1 MTRGGWVL
9 FAAALAASAQ
19 SGGVVSGRV
28 TSTAHG
34 EPVAGATVTLRGL
47 DDGPAQTYITETAA
61 DGRFSIANMVP
72 GTYEPRPSKI
82 GYEQRTPDHFATAKD
97 FPPATVEAGK
107 AAAPIELR
115 LIPDGVIAGRVID
128 NDGDPVRHAQVEVQ
142 QYGYAGGKKQLR
154 TLRGGQTDDHG
165 EYRLFHLPPGK
176 YWLHVQPN
184 SRRNQPQ
191 MQMQMRQLAGS
202 VQMQNQMQNVPPQ
215 TGLADAY
222 YPGSRDVTHAT
233 ELQVAPGAE
242 LDGIDVRV
250 TPERLYSIRGRVAGD
265 ANKGGFSVFAQSLS
279 PPVGRNNGFP
289 MRMQNDQYEISGI
302 PPGKYAVI
310 GQEFSNQQRPGP
322 PMIDMPRQYARQTVE
337 VVDRDVDN
345 IDLTFEP
352 GATIKGVVRGEGSA
366 PAKDVVNISLTPSD
380 SGAVMFG
387 GGARVAADG
396 TFKLETAPGVYN
408 VRVNGRQVY
417 LKSVLIGKEAVPD
430 RKIDTARLS
439 GDVTLVVSNDFG
451 KVEGTVVDEAGK
463 PVFNANV
470 TLIPDQRQDDWQERF
485 RSALTKADGKFSI
498 AAVQPGEYRGYAWL
512 GVEQG
517 APQDAEFR
525 KPFEDRA
532 VVVKVEPN
540 GKQTVDLK
548 VIQPSK

>member
-1 MTRGGWVL
+1 MTRAAVL
-9 FAAALAASAQ
+9 LLTAALAATAQ
-19 SGGVVSGRV
+19 SGGGVSGRV
-28 TSTAHG
+28 TSAAHG
-34 EPVAGATVTLRGL
+34 EAVAGATVTLRGL

-61 DGRFSIANMVP
+61 DGRFSVANMAP
-72 GTYEPRPSKI
+72 GTYEPRPSKT
-82 GYEQRTPDHFATAKD
+82 GYEQRTPDHSATAKD
-97 FPPATVEAGK
+97 FPPVTVEAGK

-115 LIPDGVIAGRVID
+115 LIPDGVIAGRVVD
-128 NDGDPVRHAQVEVQ
+128 SDGDPVRHAQVEAQ

-154 TLRGGQTDDHG
+154 TLHGAQTDDRG
-165 EYRLFHLPPGK
+165 EYRLFHLAPGK

-191 MQMQMRQLAGS
+191 PRPMAGS
-202 VQMQNQMQNVPPQ
+202 VQWQNMPPQ
-215 TGLADAY
+215 TGLAAAY
-222 YPGSRDVTHAT
+222 YPGSPDVTHAT
-233 ELQVAPGAE
+233 ELRVAPGAE

-250 TPERLYSIRGRVAGD
+250 SPERLYSIRGRVSVE

-289 MRMQNDQYEISGI
+289 MRMENDQYELSGI
-302 PPGKYAVI
+302 PPGKYVVI
-310 GQEFSNQQRPGP
+310 GQQFSNQRQDGRPV
-322 PMIDMPRQYARQTVE
+322 IDAPRQYARQMVE

-352 GATIKGVVRGEGSA
+352 GATIKGVVKAEGSA
-366 PAKDVVNISLTPSD
+366 SAKDVANISLTPED
-380 SGAVMFG
+380 SGAMMFG
-387 GGARVAADG
+387 GGARVEADG
-396 TFKLETAPGVYN
+396 TFTLQTAPGVYR

-417 LKSVLIGKEAVPD
+417 VKTLLIGKEAAPD

-439 GDVTLVVSNDFG
+439 GDLTLVVSNDYG

-463 PVFNANV
+463 PVFNAEV

-485 RSALTKADGKFSI
+485 RNALTKADGKFSV
-498 AAVQPGEYRGYAWL
+498 ATVQPGEYRLYAWL
-512 GVEQG
+512 GAEPG
-517 APQDAEFR
+517 APQDAEYR

-548 VIQPSK
+548 VIQPSQ

>member
-1 MTRGGWVL
+1 MTRGGLLL
-9 FAAALAASAQ
+9 FATALAVSAQ
-19 SGGVVSGRV
+19 SGGVISGRV

-34 EPVAGATVTLRGL
+34 DPVAGATVTLRGL

-72 GTYEPRPSKI
+72 GTYEPRPSKT

-97 FPPATVEAGK
+97 FPPVTVEAGK
-107 AAAPIELR
+107 ATAPIELH
-115 LIPDGVIAGRVID
+115 LIPDGVVAGRVVD
-128 NDGDPVRHAQVEVQ
+128 SDGDPVRHAQVEAQ
-142 QYGYAGGKKQLR
+142 QYGYVSGKKQLR
-154 TLRGGQTDDHG
+154 TLRGAQTDDRG

-176 YWLHVQPN
+176 YWLHVQPS

-191 MQMQMRQLAGS
+191 FQPRLRQLAGS
-202 VQMQNQMQNVPPQ
+202 AQMQNVPPP
-215 TGLADAY
+215 TGLAAAY
-222 YPGSRDVTHAT
+222 YPGSPDVTHAT

-250 TPERLYSIRGRVAGD
+250 TPERLYAIRGRVTGD
-265 ANKGGFSVFAQSLS
+265 GNKGNFSVFAQSLS
-279 PPVGRNNGFP
+279 PPEGRPNGFP
-289 MRMQNDQYEISGI
+289 MRIENDQYELSGI

-310 GQEFSNQQRPGP
+310 GQQFSNQQQPGP
-322 PMIDMPRQYARQTVE
+322 PVIDMPRQYARQMVE
-337 VVDRDVDN
+337 IVDRDVDN

-352 GATIKGVVRGEGSA
+352 GALIKGVIKGEGSA
-366 PAKDVVNISLTPSD
+366 SAKDAVNINLTPAD
-380 SGAVMFG
+380 SGLMTFGMMFG
-387 GGARVAADG
+387 GGARVGTDG
-396 TFKLETAPGVYN
+396 TFTLQTAPGVYN

-417 LKSVLIGKEAVPD
+417 LKTVLIGKQAAPD

-439 GDVTLVVSNDFG
+439 GDLTLVVSNDYG

-470 TLIPDQRQDDWQERF
+470 TLIPDQRQDDLQERF
-485 RSALTKADGKFSI
+485 RSALTKADGKFSV
-498 AAVQPGEYRGYAWL
+498 AAVQPGEYRAYAWL

-548 VIQPSK
+548 VIQPAQ

>member
-1 MTRGGWVL
+1 MTRAAVL
-9 FAAALAASAQ
+9 LLTAALAATAQ
-19 SGGVVSGRV
+19 SGGGVSGRV
-28 TSTAHG
+28 TSAAHG
-34 EPVAGATVTLRGL
+34 EAVAGATVTLRGL

-61 DGRFSIANMVP
+61 DGRFSVANMAP
-72 GTYEPRPSKI
+72 GTYEPRPSKT
-82 GYEQRTPDHFATAKD
+82 GYEQRTPDHSATAKD
-97 FPPATVEAGK
+97 FPPVTVEAGK

-115 LIPDGVIAGRVID
+115 LIPDGVIAGRVVD
-128 NDGDPVRHAQVEVQ
+128 SDGDPVRHAQVEAQ

-154 TLRGGQTDDHG
+154 TLHGAQTDDRG
-165 EYRLFHLPPGK
+165 EYRLFHLAPGK

-191 MQMQMRQLAGS
+191 PRPMAGS
-202 VQMQNQMQNVPPQ
+202 VQWQNMPPQ
-215 TGLADAY
+215 TGLAAAY
-222 YPGSRDVTHAT
+222 YPGSPDVTHAT
-233 ELQVAPGAE
+233 ELRVAPGAE

-250 TPERLYSIRGRVAGD
+250 SPERLYSIRGRVSVE

-289 MRMQNDQYEISGI
+289 MRMENDQYELSGI
-302 PPGKYAVI
+302 PPGKYVVI
-310 GQEFSNQQRPGP
+310 GQQFSNQRQDGRPV
-322 PMIDMPRQYARQTVE
+322 IDAPRQYARQMVE

-352 GATIKGVVRGEGSA
+352 GATIKGVVKAEGSA
-366 PAKDVVNISLTPSD
+366 SAKDVANISLTPED
-380 SGAVMFG
+380 SGAMMFG
-387 GGARVAADG
+387 GGARVEADG
-396 TFKLETAPGVYN
+396 TFTLQTAPGVYR

-417 LKSVLIGKEAVPD
+417 VKTLLIGKEAAPD

-439 GDVTLVVSNDFG
+439 GDLTLVVSNDYG

-463 PVFNANV
+463 PVFNAEV

-485 RSALTKADGKFSI
+485 RNALTKADGKFSV
-498 AAVQPGEYRGYAWL
+498 ATVQPGEYRLYAWL
-512 GVEQG
+512 GAEPG
-517 APQDAEFR
+517 APQDAEYR

-548 VIQPSK
+548 VIQVSQ

>member
-1 MTRGGWVL
+1 MLLLAV
-9 FAAALAASAQ
+9 ALAVTAQ

-28 TSTAHG
+28 VSTAHG
-34 EPVAGATVTLRGL
+34 EAVAGATVTLRGL

-72 GTYEPRPSKI
+72 GTYEPRPSKT
-82 GYEQRTPDHFATAKD
+82 GYEQRTPDHFASAKD
-97 FPPATVEAGK
+97 FPPVTVEAGK
-107 AAAPIELR
+107 AAAPVELH
-115 LIPDGVIAGRVID
+115 LIPDGVIAGRVVD
-128 NDGDPVRHAQVEVQ
+128 SDGDPVRHAQVEAQ

-154 TLRGGQTDDHG
+154 TLRGTQTDDRG
-165 EYRLFHLPPGK
+165 EFRLFHLPPGK

-191 MQMQMRQLAGS
+191 LQFQMRHMPGR
-202 VQMQNQMQNVPPQ
+202 VQSQNMPPP
-215 TGLADAY
+215 TGLAAAY
-222 YPGSRDVTHAT
+222 YPGSPDVTHAT
-233 ELQVAPGAE
+233 ELQLAPGAE
-242 LDGIDVRV
+242 LDGIDVHV
-250 TPERLYSIRGRVAGD
+250 TPERLFSIRGRVAVEG
-265 ANKGGFSVFAQSLS
+265 NQGGFSVFAQSLS

-289 MRMQNDQYEISGI
+289 MRMENDQYELSGI

-310 GQEFSNQQRPGP
+310 GQQFSNQPRPGP
-322 PMIDMPRQYARQTVE
+322 QTIDMPRQYARQMVE
-337 VVDRDVDN
+337 IVDHDVDN

-352 GATIKGVVRGEGSA
+352 GATIKGVVKGEGSA
-366 PAKDVVNISLTPSD
+366 SAKDALNINLTPAD
-380 SGAVMFG
+380 SGLTMFGMMFG
-387 GGARVAADG
+387 GGARVEADG
-396 TFKLETAPGVYN
+396 TFKLETASGVYN

-417 LKSVLIGKEAVPD
+417 LKRVLIGKDAAPD

-451 KVEGTVVDEAGK
+451 KVEGTVIDEAGK

-470 TLIPDQRQDDWQERF
+470 TLIPDQREDDWQERF
-485 RSALTKADGKFSI
+485 QNALTKADGKFSM
-498 AAVQPGEYRGYAWL
+498 AAVQPGAYRAYAWL

-517 APQDAEFR
+517 APQDADFR

-548 VIQPSK
+548 VIQQR

>member
-1 MTRGGWVL
+1 MTRGAL
-9 FAAALAASAQ
+9 LLLAAALAASAQ
-19 SGGVVSGRV
+19 SGGAVSGRV

-61 DGRFSIANMVP
+61 DGRFSIANMAP
-72 GTYEPRPSKI
+72 GTYELRPSKT
-82 GYEQRTPDHFATAKD
+82 GYEQRTPVATAKD
-97 FPPATVEAGK
+97 FPPVTVEAGK
-107 AAAPIELR
+107 AVTPIELH

-154 TLRGGQTDDHG
+154 TIRGAQTDDRG
-165 EYRLFHLPPGK
+165 EYRLYHLPPGK
-176 YWLHVQPN
+176 YWLHAQPN

-191 MQMQMRQLAGS
+191 PRPMPMLGA
-202 VQMQNQMQNVPPQ
+202 VQFQNMPPQ
-215 TGLADAY
+215 TGLAAAY
-222 YPGSRDVTHAT
+222 YPGSPDVTHAT

-242 LDGIDVRV
+242 LDGIEVRV
-250 TPERLYSIRGRVAGD
+250 TPERLYSIRGRVA
-265 ANKGGFSVFAQSLS
+265 ALENNQGGFSVFAQSLS

-289 MRMQNDQYEISGI
+289 MRMENDQYEISGI

-310 GQEFSNQQRPGP
+310 GQQFSNQPRPGP
-322 PMIDMPRQYARQTVE
+322 QLIDNTRQYARQTVE

-352 GATIKGVVRGEGSA
+352 GATIKGVVKAEGSA
-366 PAKDVVNISLTPSD
+366 SVKDVANINLTPVD
-380 SGAVMFG
+380 SGAMMFG
-387 GGARVAADG
+387 AGARVEADG

-408 VRVNGRQVY
+408 VRLNGRQVY
-417 LKSVLIGKEAVPD
+417 LKTMLSGKEAVPD

-439 GDVTLVVSNDFG
+439 GDLTLVVSNDYG

-470 TLIPDQRQDDWQERF
+470 TLIHDQRQDDWQDRF
-485 RSALTKADGKFSI
+485 RNALTKADGKFSV
-498 AAVQPGEYRGYAWL
+498 AAVQPGEYRVYSWL

-532 VVVKVEPN
+532 VIVKVEPN
-540 GKQTVDLK
+540 GKQTIDLK
-548 VIQPSK
+548 VIQVSQ